1 MAKLNLLGS
10 GARAAAV
17 VQEDLSDTVETGKGS
32 GLPQAPRLGEVGVM
46 RPTGQKKGALGSDER
61 CP

>member
-17 VQEDLSDTVETGKGS
+17 AQEDLADTVETGKGS

-46 RPTGQKKGALGSDER
+46 RPTGQRKE
-61 CP
+61 P